1 MRRFAWVIALALARL
16 TAAASVRSDTDQH
29 DALVGLPGQLGQQLD
44 GLSVVAPREWLEA
57 EANTGVL
64 MYKLRSNGK

>member
-1 MRRFAWVIALALARL
+1 MLAQLPPQ
-16 TAAASVRSDTDQH
+16 VFDQDTDQH

-57 EANTGVL
+57 EANTEVL